1 MDHET
6 PEQDSGLPDLTDIP
20 LGELA
25 TGDTALAREAQ
36 RAAESADGM
45 AASFGSSI

>member
-36 RAAESADGM
+36 RAAESTDIM
-45 AASFGSSI
+45 ASGFGARI